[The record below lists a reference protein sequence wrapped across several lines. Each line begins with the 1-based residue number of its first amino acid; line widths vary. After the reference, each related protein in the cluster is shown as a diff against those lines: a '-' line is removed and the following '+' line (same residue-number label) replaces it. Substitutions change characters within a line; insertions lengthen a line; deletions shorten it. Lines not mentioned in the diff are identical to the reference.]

1 MGTAATIQTP
11 TKLMNKENAEM
22 ILEKIVDHI
31 VMYISDESSDSENN
45 PEYIDFRN
53 RYGDYRS
60 LIIKSD
66 HKFVKLCK
74 DHAEKSSPETQQMI
88 IKHIYEQY
96 LIPVSEV
103 LLKPMM
109 SMGDI
114 ITYNG
119 CKDNEWMLSQLS
131 TINFNNLHTW
141 NSCSIGNVTRLFYTF
156 FSYLMKDKLNI

>member
-11 TKLMNKENAEM
+11 TKLMNKENAEI

-31 VMYISDESSDSENN
+31 VTYISDESSDSENN
-45 PEYIDFRN
+45 PEFIDFRN
-53 RYGDYRS
+53 RFVDYSS

-74 DHAEKSSPETQQMI
+74 NHAEKSSPKTQQMI

-96 LIPVSEV
+96 LIPVYEV
-103 LLKPMM
+103 LLKPIM
-109 SMGDI
+109 SMCDI

-119 CKDNEWMLSQLS
+119 CKDNEWMLEQLS
-131 TINFNNLHTW
+131 TLNFNNLRAW
-141 NSCSIGNVTRLFYTF
+141 NSCSMGNVTRLFYTF
-156 FSYLMKDKLNI
+156 FSYLMKDQLNI

>member
-66 HKFVKLCK
+66 HEFVKLCK
-74 DHAEKSSPETQQMI
+74 NHAEKSSPETQQMI

-103 LLKPMM
+103 LLKPIM

-119 CKDNEWMLSQLS
+119 CKDNEW
-131 TINFNNLHTW
+131 I
-141 NSCSIGNVTRLFYTF
+141 
-156 FSYLMKDKLNI
+156 KL